1 MKAGPGLDHGGIPEH
16 IHVRD
21 HKQFGTHGVKFI
33 PVMPIKLAIMSKE
46 THSKAG
52 SKTLVMGHDIAR
64 VRPTAL
70 GIFWIFV
77 YLVFPIL
84 FLGNLIDLMFQY
96 LFGWCI
102 GVWCVF
108 PS

>member
-1 MKAGPGLDHGGIPEH
+1 
-16 IHVRD
+16 
-21 HKQFGTHGVKFI
+21 
-33 PVMPIKLAIMSKE
+33 MPIKLTTMSKE
-46 THSKAG
+46 TPKSRQRQA
-52 SKTLVMGHDIAR
+52 LVMGHDIER

-70 GIFWIFV
+70 GVFWIFV

-102 GVWCVF
+102 GIWCVF
-108 PS
+108 PT